1 MWSYSQQK
9 SSRLC
14 QNLKPIGVQEGLCLV
29 LLERS
34 LIDPIKIGGRS
45 EFGKD
50 SAFSDWY
57 EEFLL
62 LRKDR
67 DSYEDRNM
75 RCSQKVITSKKV
87 AKNRGGTKGGSFGEF
102 KDWNIV
108 VVCTRERLWDK
119 WKDIQDFINKLYNKN
134 IVFHPFQPDKAVL
147 YCKNMEEAKFFGS
160 LVGTEDIAEESEEEE
175 YVTEIDS
182 YSALDPIGRM
192 CKLFEENGSLSL
204 LNERHNSQEV
214 DRQPSSHSKEITTL
228 FQTFQQ
234 SHTTIRGWG
243 QLQVMMA
250 SIPT

>member
-62 LRKDR
+62 LRK
-67 DSYEDRNM
+67 
-75 RCSQKVITSKKV
+75 
-87 AKNRGGTKGGSFGEF
+87 
-102 KDWNIV
+102 
-108 VVCTRERLWDK
+108 
-119 WKDIQDFINKLYNKN
+119 
-134 IVFHPFQPDKAVL
+134 
-147 YCKNMEEAKFFGS
+147 GS